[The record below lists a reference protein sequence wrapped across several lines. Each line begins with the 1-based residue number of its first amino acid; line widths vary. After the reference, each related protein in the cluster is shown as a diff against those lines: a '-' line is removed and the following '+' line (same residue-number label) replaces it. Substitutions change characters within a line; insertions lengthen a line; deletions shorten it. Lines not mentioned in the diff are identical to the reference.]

1 MMRRDLLP
9 MVQEALRDRYTVE
22 RELARGGAGR
32 VFFARTLEGRAVALK
47 VLHPELVVTATA
59 DRFLREIQTLSRL
72 EHPHVAKLLDY
83 GERDWLVYL
92 AMAYIDGP
100 TLKEHIAQVRRVSI
114 DDAVRIARD
123 MLDALS
129 YAHVNN
135 VVHRDVKPDNIVL
148 STDGAM
154 LLDFGIARAIEAA
167 GDEKLTRSGF
177 TVGTSSYMS
186 PEQVVA
192 VRDLDHRS
200 DLYSLGCVLFEAL
213 AGRPPFVHRS
223 EAVVLQLQQTAEAP
237 NLAELRPE
245 IPAGLARAVQRALA
259 KDREQRWP
267 SALDMR
273 AELDL
278 LA

>member
-1 MMRRDLLP
+1 MRRDLLP
-9 MVQEALRDRYTVE
+9 MIQEALRDRYTVE
-22 RELARGGAGR
+22 REMARGGAGR
-32 VFFARTLEGRAVALK
+32 VFFARNLEGTAVALK

-59 DRFLREIQTLSRL
+59 DRFLREIKTLSRL

-92 AMAYIDGP
+92 AMAYIEGP
-100 TLKEHIAQVRRVSI
+100 TLKEHIAQVRRVSVS
-114 DDAVRIARD
+114 DAVRIARD
-123 MLDALS
+123 LLDALA
-129 YAHVNN
+129 YAHEHNI
-135 VVHRDVKPDNIVL
+135 VHRDVKPDNIVL
-148 STDGAM
+148 SANGAM
-154 LLDFGIARAIEAA
+154 LLDFGIARVIEGS

-186 PEQVVA
+186 PEQVIA

-237 NLAELRPE
+237 LLAELRPE
-245 IPAGLARAVQRALA
+245 LPPELAGAVQRALA
-259 KDREQRWP
+259 KDREQRWS
-267 SALDMR
+267 SAVEMR
-273 AELDL
+273 AQLDR

>member
-1 MMRRDLLP
+1 MRRDLLP
-9 MVQEALRDRYTVE
+9 MVQEALRDRYVVE

-32 VFFARTLEGRAVALK
+32 VFFARTLEGQAVALK

-59 DRFLREIQTLSRL
+59 DRFLREIKTLSRL

-92 AMAYIDGP
+92 AMTYIEGP

-114 DDAVRIARD
+114 DDAVRIGRD
-123 MLDALS
+123 VLDALA
-129 YAHVNN
+129 YAHAHN

-148 STDGAM
+148 SSEGAM

-200 DLYSLGCVLFEAL
+200 DIYSLGCVLFEAL

-237 NLAELRPE
+237 KLAELRPE
-245 IPAGLARAVQRALA
+245 IPPALANAVQRALA
-259 KDREQRWP
+259 KDRERRW
-267 SALDMR
+267 STALEMR
-273 AELDL
+273 AELDP

>member
-1 MMRRDLLP
+1 MRRDLLP

-22 RELARGGAGR
+22 REIARGGAGR

-59 DRFLREIQTLSRL
+59 DRFLREIKTLSRL
-72 EHPHVAKLLDY
+72 EHPHVARLLDY

-92 AMAYIDGP
+92 AMEYIEGP
-100 TLKEHIAQVRRVSI
+100 TLKEHIVQVRRVSI
-114 DDAVRIARD
+114 DDAVRVGRD
-123 MLDALS
+123 VLDALG
-129 YAHVNN
+129 YAHAHN

-148 STDGAM
+148 SSAGAM

-237 NLAELRPE
+237 SIAELRPE
-245 IPAGLARAVQRALA
+245 TPGGLARAVQRALA
-259 KDREQRWP
+259 KDREQRWAT
-267 SALDMR
+267 ALEMR
-273 AELDL
+273 AELDRP
-278 LA
+278 

>member
-1 MMRRDLLP
+1 MRRDLLP
-9 MVQEALRDRYTVE
+9 MIQEALRDRYTVE
-22 RELARGGAGR
+22 REMARGGAGR
-32 VFFARTLEGRAVALK
+32 VFFARNLEGTAVALK

-59 DRFLREIQTLSRL
+59 DRFLREIKTLSRL

-92 AMAYIDGP
+92 AMAYIEGP
-100 TLKEHIAQVRRVSI
+100 TLKEHIAQVRRVSVS
-114 DDAVRIARD
+114 DAVRIARD
-123 MLDALS
+123 LLGALA
-129 YAHVNN
+129 YAHEHNI
-135 VVHRDVKPDNIVL
+135 VHRDVKPDNIVL
-148 STDGAM
+148 SANGAM
-154 LLDFGIARAIEAA
+154 LLDFGIARVIEGS

-186 PEQVVA
+186 PEQVIA

-237 NLAELRPE
+237 LLAELRPE
-245 IPAGLARAVQRALA
+245 LPPELAGAVQRALA
-259 KDREQRWP
+259 KDREQRWS
-267 SALDMR
+267 SALEMR
-273 AELDL
+273 AQLDR

>member
-1 MMRRDLLP
+1 MRRDLLP

-22 RELARGGAGR
+22 REMARGGAGR
-32 VFFARTLEGRAVALK
+32 VFFARTLDGQAVALK

-59 DRFLREIQTLSRL
+59 DRFLREIKTLSRL
-72 EHPHVAKLLDY
+72 EHPRVARLLDY

-92 AMAYIDGP
+92 ATAYIEGP
-100 TLKEHIAQVRRVSI
+100 TLKEHIAQVRRVSV
-114 DDAVRIARD
+114 DDAVRIGRD
-123 MLDALS
+123 VLDALA
-129 YAHVNN
+129 YAHKHN

-148 STDGAM
+148 ASDGAM

-237 NLAELRPE
+237 KLAELRPE
-245 IPAGLARAVQRALA
+245 LPPELAGAIQRALA
-259 KDREQRWP
+259 KAREDRWT
-267 SALDMR
+267 SALEMR
-273 AELDL
+273 AQLDR

>member
-1 MMRRDLLP
+1 MRRDLLP
-9 MVQEALRDRYTVE
+9 MIQEALRDRYTVE
-22 RELARGGAGR
+22 REMARGGAGR
-32 VFFARTLEGRAVALK
+32 VFFARNLEGTAVALK

-59 DRFLREIQTLSRL
+59 DRFLREIKTLSRL
-72 EHPHVAKLLDY
+72 AHPHVAKLLDY

-92 AMAYIDGP
+92 AMAYIEGP
-100 TLKEHIAQVRRVSI
+100 TLKEHIAQVRRVSVS
-114 DDAVRIARD
+114 DAVRIARD
-123 MLDALS
+123 LLDALA
-129 YAHVNN
+129 YAHEHNI
-135 VVHRDVKPDNIVL
+135 VHRDVKPDNIVL
-148 STDGAM
+148 SSNGAM
-154 LLDFGIARAIEAA
+154 LLDFGIARVIEGS

-186 PEQVVA
+186 PEQVIA

-237 NLAELRPE
+237 LLAELRPE
-245 IPAGLARAVQRALA
+245 LPPELAGAVQRALA
-259 KDREQRWP
+259 KDREQRWS
-267 SALDMR
+267 SAVEMR
-273 AELDL
+273 AQLDR

>member
-1 MMRRDLLP
+1 

-22 RELARGGAGR
+22 REMARGGAGR
-32 VFFARTLEGRAVALK
+32 VFFARTLDGQAVALK

-59 DRFLREIQTLSRL
+59 DRFLREIKTLSRL
-72 EHPHVAKLLDY
+72 EHPRVARLLDY

-92 AMAYIDGP
+92 ATAYIEGP
-100 TLKEHIAQVRRVSI
+100 TLKEHIAQVRRVSV
-114 DDAVRIARD
+114 DDAVRIGRD
-123 MLDALS
+123 VLDALA
-129 YAHVNN
+129 YAHKHN

-148 STDGAM
+148 AREGAM

-237 NLAELRPE
+237 LLAELRPE
-245 IPAGLARAVQRALA
+245 VPPELAGAIQRALA
-259 KDREQRWP
+259 KAREDRWT
-267 SALDMR
+267 SALEMR
-273 AELDL
+273 AQLDR

>member
-1 MMRRDLLP
+1 MRRDLLP

-32 VFFARTLEGRAVALK
+32 VFFARTLDGQAVALK

-59 DRFLREIQTLSRL
+59 DRFLREIKTLSRL

-92 AMAYIDGP
+92 AMAYIEGP
-100 TLKEHIAQVRRVSI
+100 TLKEHITRVGRATI
-114 DDAVRIARD
+114 DDAVRVGRD
-123 MLDALS
+123 VLDALA
-129 YAHVNN
+129 YAHAHN

-148 STDGAM
+148 SAEGAM

-200 DLYSLGCVLFEAL
+200 DIYSLGCVLFEAL

-237 NLAELRPE
+237 KLVELRPE
-245 IPAGLARAVQRALA
+245 TPAGLANAVQRALA
-259 KDREQRWP
+259 KDREQRWA

-273 AELDL
+273 AELDRL
-278 LA
+278 T

>member
-1 MMRRDLLP
+1 MRRDLLP
-9 MVQEALRDRYTVE
+9 MIQEALHGKYVVE
-22 RELARGGAGR
+22 RERARGGAGR
-32 VFFARTLEGRAVALK
+32 VFFARSPDGRAVALK

-59 DRFLREIQTLSRL
+59 DRFLREIKTLSRL

-83 GERDWLVYL
+83 GEQDWLVYL
-92 AMAYIDGP
+92 AMAYIEGP

-114 DDAVRIARD
+114 DDAVRIGRD
-123 MLDALS
+123 VLGALA
-129 YAHVNN
+129 YAHENN

-148 STDGAM
+148 STEGAM
-154 LLDFGIARAIEAA
+154 LLDFGIARAIEAV

-192 VRDLDHRS
+192 VKDLDHRS
-200 DLYSLGCVLFEAL
+200 DIYSLGCVLFEAL

-237 NLAELRPE
+237 LLSELRPE
-245 IPAGLARAVQRALA
+245 VPAALAGAVQRALA
-259 KDREQRWP
+259 KDRDQRWS

-273 AELDL
+273 AELDR

>member
-1 MMRRDLLP
+1 MRRDLLP

-32 VFFARTLEGRAVALK
+32 VFFARTLDGQAVALK

-59 DRFLREIQTLSRL
+59 DRFLREIKTLSRL

-92 AMAYIDGP
+92 AMAYIEGP
-100 TLKEHIAQVRRVSI
+100 TLKEHITRVGRATI
-114 DDAVRIARD
+114 DDAVRIGRD
-123 MLDALS
+123 VLDALA
-129 YAHVNN
+129 YAHANN

-148 STDGAM
+148 SAEGAM

-200 DLYSLGCVLFEAL
+200 DIYSLGCVLFEAL

-237 NLAELRPE
+237 RIAELRPE
-245 IPAGLARAVQRALA
+245 TPAGLANAVQRALA
-259 KDREQRWP
+259 KDREQRWA

-273 AELDL
+273 AELDRL
-278 LA
+278 T

>member
-1 MMRRDLLP
+1 MRRDLLP
-9 MVQEALRDRYTVE
+9 MIQEALRDRYTVE
-22 RELARGGAGR
+22 REMARGGAGR
-32 VFFARTLEGRAVALK
+32 VFFARNLEGTAVALK

-59 DRFLREIQTLSRL
+59 DRFLREIKTLSRL

-92 AMAYIDGP
+92 AMAYIEGP
-100 TLKEHIAQVRRVSI
+100 TLKEHIAQVRRVSVS
-114 DDAVRIARD
+114 DAVRIARD
-123 MLDALS
+123 LLDALA
-129 YAHVNN
+129 YAHEHNI
-135 VVHRDVKPDNIVL
+135 VHRDVKPDNIVL
-148 STDGAM
+148 SSNGAM
-154 LLDFGIARAIEAA
+154 LLDFGIARVIEGS

-186 PEQVVA
+186 PEQVIA

-237 NLAELRPE
+237 LLAELRPE
-245 IPAGLARAVQRALA
+245 LPPELAGAVQRALA
-259 KDREQRWP
+259 KDREQRWS
-267 SALDMR
+267 SALEMR
-273 AELDL
+273 AQLDR

>member
-1 MMRRDLLP
+1 MRRDLLP
-9 MVQEALRDRYTVE
+9 MIQESLRDRYTVE

-32 VFFARTLEGRAVALK
+32 VFFARDLEGRAIALK

-59 DRFLREIQTLSRL
+59 DRFLREIKTLSRL
-72 EHPHVAKLLDY
+72 AHPNVARMLDY

-92 AMAYIDGP
+92 AMDYIEGP
-100 TLKEHIAQVRRVSI
+100 TLKEHIAQVRRVSV
-114 DDAVRIARD
+114 DDAVRIGRD
-123 MLDALS
+123 MLSALA
-129 YAHVNN
+129 YAHQNN
-135 VVHRDVKPDNIVL
+135 IVHRDVKPDNIVL
-148 STDGAM
+148 SSGGAM

-186 PEQVVA
+186 PEQVIA
-192 VRDLDHRS
+192 VKDLDHRS
-200 DLYSLGCVLFEAL
+200 DIYSLGCVLFEAL

-237 NLAELRPE
+237 DLTELRTG

-259 KDREQRWP
+259 KDREKRW
-267 SALDMR
+267 STALDMK
-273 AELDL
+273 AELDQ

>member
-1 MMRRDLLP
+1 MRRDLLP
-9 MVQEALRDRYTVE
+9 MIQEALRDRYTVE
-22 RELARGGAGR
+22 REMARGGAGR
-32 VFFARTLEGRAVALK
+32 VFFARNLEGTAVALK

-59 DRFLREIQTLSRL
+59 DRFLREIKTLSRL

-92 AMAYIDGP
+92 AMAYIEGP
-100 TLKEHIAQVRRVSI
+100 TLKEHIAQVRRVSVS
-114 DDAVRIARD
+114 DAVRIARD
-123 MLDALS
+123 LLDALA
-129 YAHVNN
+129 YAHEHNI
-135 VVHRDVKPDNIVL
+135 VHRDVKPDNIVL
-148 STDGAM
+148 SSNGAM
-154 LLDFGIARAIEAA
+154 LLDFGIARVIEGT

-186 PEQVVA
+186 PEQVIA

-237 NLAELRPE
+237 LLAELRPE
-245 IPAGLARAVQRALA
+245 LPPELAGAVQRALA
-259 KDREQRWP
+259 KDREQRWS
-267 SALDMR
+267 SAVEMR
-273 AELDL
+273 AQLDR

>member
-1 MMRRDLLP
+1 MRRDLLP
-9 MVQEALRDRYTVE
+9 MIQEALRDKYVVE

-32 VFFARTLEGRAVALK
+32 VFFARSLDGRAIALK

-59 DRFLREIQTLSRL
+59 DRFLREIKTLSRL

-83 GERDWLVYL
+83 GEREWLVYL
-92 AMAYIDGP
+92 AMAYIEGP
-100 TLKEHIAQVRRVSI
+100 TLKEHIAQVRRVSV
-114 DDAVRIARD
+114 DDAVRIGRD
-123 MLDALS
+123 ILGALAF
-129 YAHVNN
+129 AHQNN
-135 VVHRDVKPDNIVL
+135 VIHRDVKPDNIVL

-200 DLYSLGCVLFEAL
+200 DIYSLGCVLFEAL

-237 NLAELRPE
+237 LLAELRPE
-245 IPAGLARAVQRALA
+245 VPAPLANAVQRALA
-259 KDREQRWP
+259 KNRDERWA
-267 SALDMR
+267 SALEMR
-273 AELDL
+273 AELDK

>member
-1 MMRRDLLP
+1 MRRDLLP
-9 MVQEALRDRYTVE
+9 MIQEALRGKYVVE

-32 VFFARTLEGRAVALK
+32 VFFARSPDGQAVALK

-59 DRFLREIQTLSRL
+59 DRFLREIKTLSRL

-83 GERDWLVYL
+83 GEHEWLVYL
-92 AMAYIDGP
+92 AMAYIEGP

-114 DDAVRIARD
+114 DDAVRIGRD
-123 MLDALS
+123 VLGALA
-129 YAHVNN
+129 YAHQNN

-148 STDGAM
+148 STEGAM
-154 LLDFGIARAIEAA
+154 LLDFGIARAIEAV

-192 VRDLDHRS
+192 VKDLDHRS
-200 DLYSLGCVLFEAL
+200 DIYSLGCVLFEAL

-237 NLAELRPE
+237 SLSELRPE
-245 IPAGLARAVQRALA
+245 VPAALAGAVQRALA
-259 KDREQRWP
+259 KDRDQRWS

-273 AELDL
+273 AELDR

>member
-1 MMRRDLLP
+1 MRRDLLP
-9 MVQEALRDRYTVE
+9 MIQEALRDRYTVE
-22 RELARGGAGR
+22 REMARGGAGR
-32 VFFARTLEGRAVALK
+32 VFFARTLEGTAVALK

-59 DRFLREIQTLSRL
+59 DRFLREIKTLSRL

-92 AMAYIDGP
+92 AMAYIEGP
-100 TLKEHIAQVRRVSI
+100 TLKEHIAQVRRVSVS
-114 DDAVRIARD
+114 DAVRIARD
-123 MLDALS
+123 LLDALA
-129 YAHVNN
+129 YAHEHNI
-135 VVHRDVKPDNIVL
+135 VHRDVKPDNIVL
-148 STDGAM
+148 SSNGAM
-154 LLDFGIARAIEAA
+154 LLDFGIARVIEGS

-186 PEQVVA
+186 PEQVIA

-237 NLAELRPE
+237 LLAELRPE
-245 IPAGLARAVQRALA
+245 LPPELAGAVQRALA
-259 KDREQRWP
+259 KDREQRWS
-267 SALDMR
+267 SAVEMR
-273 AELDL
+273 AQLDR

>member
-1 MMRRDLLP
+1 MRRDLLP
-9 MVQEALRDRYTVE
+9 MIQEALRDRYTVE
-22 RELARGGAGR
+22 REMARGGAGR
-32 VFFARTLEGRAVALK
+32 VFFARNLEGTAVALK

-59 DRFLREIQTLSRL
+59 DRFLREIKTLSRL

-92 AMAYIDGP
+92 AMAYIEGP
-100 TLKEHIAQVRRVSI
+100 TLKEHIAQVRRVSVS
-114 DDAVRIARD
+114 DAVRIARD
-123 MLDALS
+123 LLDALA
-129 YAHVNN
+129 YAHEHNI
-135 VVHRDVKPDNIVL
+135 VHRDVKPDNIVL
-148 STDGAM
+148 SSNGAM
-154 LLDFGIARAIEAA
+154 LLDFGIARVIEGT

-186 PEQVVA
+186 PEQVIA

-237 NLAELRPE
+237 LLAELRPE
-245 IPAGLARAVQRALA
+245 LPPELAGAVQRALA
-259 KDREQRWP
+259 KDREQRWS
-267 SALDMR
+267 SALEMR
-273 AELDL
+273 AQLDR

>member
-1 MMRRDLLP
+1 MRRDLLP
-9 MVQEALRDRYTVE
+9 MIQEALRDKYTVE

-32 VFFARTLEGRAVALK
+32 VFFARSLDGQAVALK

-59 DRFLREIQTLSRL
+59 DRFLREIKTLSRL

-92 AMAYIDGP
+92 ATAYIEGP

-114 DDAVRIARD
+114 EDAVRIGRD
-123 MLDALS
+123 VLDALAF
-129 YAHVNN
+129 AHANN
-135 VVHRDVKPDNIVL
+135 VVHRHVKPDNIVL
-148 STDGAM
+148 SSEGAM

-200 DLYSLGCVLFEAL
+200 DIYSLGCVLFEAL

-237 NLAELRPE
+237 MLAELRPE

-259 KDREQRWP
+259 KNREQRWAT
-267 SALDMR
+267 ALDMR
-273 AELDL
+273 AELDR

>member
-1 MMRRDLLP
+1 MRRDLLP
-9 MVQEALRDRYTVE
+9 MVQEALADRYTVE
-22 RELARGGAGR
+22 REMARGGAGR
-32 VFFARTLEGRAVALK
+32 VFFARTLAGEPVALK

-59 DRFLREIQTLSRL
+59 DRFLREIRTLSRL
-72 EHPHVAKLLDY
+72 EHPHVARLLDY

-92 AMAYIDGP
+92 AMAFIEGP
-100 TLKEHIAQVRRVSI
+100 TLKEHIARVGRATVPDVVRVGL
-114 DDAVRIARD
+114 DV
-123 MLDALS
+123 LDALD
-129 YAHVNN
+129 YAHQHN

-148 STDGAM
+148 SATGAM

-200 DLYSLGCVLFEAL
+200 DIYSLGCVLFEAL

-223 EAVVLQLQQTAEAP
+223 EAVVLQLQQTADPPSVMEFRADVP
-237 NLAELRPE
+237 PALADA
-245 IPAGLARAVQRALA
+245 IQRALA
-259 KDREQRWP
+259 KDRERRWTT
-267 SALDMR
+267 AAAMR
-273 AELDL
+273 AELAP

>member
-1 MMRRDLLP
+1 MRRDLLP
-9 MVQEALRDRYTVE
+9 MIQEALRDRYTVE
-22 RELARGGAGR
+22 REMARGGAGR
-32 VFFARTLEGRAVALK
+32 VFFARNLEGTAVALK

-59 DRFLREIQTLSRL
+59 DRFLREIKTLSRL

-92 AMAYIDGP
+92 AMAYIEGP
-100 TLKEHIAQVRRVSI
+100 TLKEHIAQVRRVSVS
-114 DDAVRIARD
+114 DAVRIARD
-123 MLDALS
+123 LLDALA
-129 YAHVNN
+129 YAHEHNI
-135 VVHRDVKPDNIVL
+135 VHRDVKPDNIVL
-148 STDGAM
+148 SSNGAM
-154 LLDFGIARAIEAA
+154 LLDFGIARMIEGS

-192 VRDLDHRS
+192 VRNLDHRS

-237 NLAELRPE
+237 LLAELRPE
-245 IPAGLARAVQRALA
+245 VPPELAGAVQRALA
-259 KDREQRWP
+259 KDREQRWS
-267 SALDMR
+267 SALEMR
-273 AELDL
+273 AQLDR

>member
-1 MMRRDLLP
+1 MRRDLLP

-32 VFFARTLEGRAVALK
+32 VFFARTLDGQAVALK

-59 DRFLREIQTLSRL
+59 DRFLREIKTLSRL

-92 AMAYIDGP
+92 AMAYIEGP
-100 TLKEHIAQVRRVSI
+100 TLKEHIARVGRATI
-114 DDAVRIARD
+114 DDAVRIGRD
-123 MLDALS
+123 LLGALA
-129 YAHVNN
+129 YAHANN

-148 STDGAM
+148 SAEGAM

-200 DLYSLGCVLFEAL
+200 DIYSLGCVLFEAL

-237 NLAELRPE
+237 NITELRPE
-245 IPAGLARAVQRALA
+245 TPAGLANAVQRALA
-259 KDREQRWP
+259 KDREQRWA

-273 AELDL
+273 AELDRL
-278 LA
+278 T

>member
-1 MMRRDLLP
+1 MI
-9 MVQEALRDRYTVE
+9 QEALRDKYTVE
-22 RELARGGAGR
+22 REVARGGAGR
-32 VFFARTLEGRAVALK
+32 VFLARTLEGRAVALK

-59 DRFLREIQTLSRL
+59 DRFLREIKTLSRL

-92 AMAYIDGP
+92 ATAYIEGP
-100 TLKEHIAQVRRVSI
+100 TLKEHILRVRRVSVE
-114 DDAVRIARD
+114 DAVRIGCD
-123 MLDALS
+123 VLDALG
-129 YAHVNN
+129 YAHAHN
-135 VVHRDVKPDNIVL
+135 VIHRDVKPDNIVL
-148 STDGAM
+148 STEGAM
-154 LLDFGIARAIEAA
+154 LLDFGIARLIESV

-186 PEQVVA
+186 PEQVIA

-200 DLYSLGCVLFEAL
+200 DIYSMGCVLFEAL

-245 IPAGLARAVQRALA
+245 VPPILAGAVQRALA
-259 KDREQRWP
+259 KNREQRWP
-267 SALDMR
+267 TALAMR
-273 AELDL
+273 AELER

>member
-1 MMRRDLLP
+1 MI
-9 MVQEALRDRYTVE
+9 QEALRDRYTVE
-22 RELARGGAGR
+22 REMARGGAGR
-32 VFFARTLEGRAVALK
+32 VFFARTLDGQAVALK

-59 DRFLREIQTLSRL
+59 DRFLREIKTLSRL
-72 EHPHVAKLLDY
+72 EHPHVARLLDY

-92 AMAYIDGP
+92 ATAYIEGP
-100 TLKEHIAQVRRVSI
+100 TLKEHIAQVHRVRI
-114 DDAVRIARD
+114 DDAVRIGRD
-123 MLDALS
+123 VLDALA
-129 YAHVNN
+129 YAHRHNI
-135 VVHRDVKPDNIVL
+135 VHRDVKPDNIVL
-148 STDGAM
+148 SAGGAM

-237 NLAELRPE
+237 QLAELRPE
-245 IPAGLARAVQRALA
+245 IPSELAGAVQRALA
-259 KDREQRWP
+259 KNREQRWAT
-267 SALDMR
+267 ALDMR
-273 AELDL
+273 AQLDR

>member
-1 MMRRDLLP
+1 MRRDLLP
-9 MVQEALRDRYTVE
+9 MVQEALRDKYTVE

-32 VFFARTLEGRAVALK
+32 VFFARDLEGRAIALK

-59 DRFLREIQTLSRL
+59 DRFLREIKTLSRL

-92 AMAYIDGP
+92 AMSYVEGP

-114 DDAVRIARD
+114 DDAVRIGRD
-123 MLDALS
+123 MLDALA
-129 YAHVNN
+129 YAHQNN

-148 STDGAM
+148 SAEGAM
-154 LLDFGIARAIEAA
+154 LLDFGIARAIEAV

-186 PEQVVA
+186 PEQVIA

-200 DLYSLGCVLFEAL
+200 DIYSLGCVLFEAL

-223 EAVVLQLQQTAEAP
+223 EAVVLQLQQSAEAP
-237 NLAELRPE
+237 LLAELRPE
-245 IPAGLARAVQRALA
+245 VPPALAGAIQRALA
-259 KDREQRWP
+259 KDRERRWS
-267 SALDMR
+267 SALQMR
-273 AELDL
+273 AELDPL
-278 LA
+278 I

>member
-1 MMRRDLLP
+1 MRRDLLP
-9 MVQEALRDRYTVE
+9 MIQEALRDRYTVE
-22 RELARGGAGR
+22 REMARGGAGR
-32 VFFARTLEGRAVALK
+32 VFFARNLEGTAVALK

-59 DRFLREIQTLSRL
+59 DRFLREIKTLSRL

-92 AMAYIDGP
+92 AMAYIEGP
-100 TLKEHIAQVRRVSI
+100 TLKEHIAQVRRVSVS
-114 DDAVRIARD
+114 DAVRIARD
-123 MLDALS
+123 LLDALA
-129 YAHVNN
+129 YAHEHNI
-135 VVHRDVKPDNIVL
+135 VHRDVKPDNIVL
-148 STDGAM
+148 SANGAM
-154 LLDFGIARAIEAA
+154 LLDFGIARVIEGS

-186 PEQVVA
+186 PEQVIA

-237 NLAELRPE
+237 LLAELRPE
-245 IPAGLARAVQRALA
+245 LPPELAGAVQRALA
-259 KDREQRWP
+259 KDREQRWS
-267 SALDMR
+267 SALEMR
-273 AELDL
+273 AQLDR

>member
-1 MMRRDLLP
+1 MRKDLLP
-9 MVQEALRDRYTVE
+9 MIQEALRDRYTVE
-22 RELARGGAGR
+22 REMARGGAGR
-32 VFFARTLEGRAVALK
+32 VFFARTLDGQAVALK

-59 DRFLREIQTLSRL
+59 DRFLREIKTLSRL
-72 EHPHVAKLLDY
+72 EHPHVARLLDY

-92 AMAYIDGP
+92 ATAYIEGP
-100 TLKEHIAQVRRVSI
+100 TLKEHIAQVHRVRI
-114 DDAVRIARD
+114 DDAVRIGRD
-123 MLDALS
+123 VLDALA
-129 YAHVNN
+129 YAHRHNI
-135 VVHRDVKPDNIVL
+135 VHRDVKPDNIVL
-148 STDGAM
+148 SAGGAM
-154 LLDFGIARAIEAA
+154 LLDFGIERAFEAA

-237 NLAELRPE
+237 QLAELRPE
-245 IPAGLARAVQRALA
+245 IPSELAGAVQRALA
-259 KDREQRWP
+259 KNREQRWAT
-267 SALDMR
+267 ALDMR
-273 AELDL
+273 AQLDR

>member
-1 MMRRDLLP
+1 MRRDLLP

-32 VFFARTLEGRAVALK
+32 VFFARTLDGQPVALK

-59 DRFLREIQTLSRL
+59 DRFLREIKTLSRL

-92 AMAYIDGP
+92 AMAYIEGP
-100 TLKEHIAQVRRVSI
+100 TLKEHITRVGRATI
-114 DDAVRIARD
+114 DDAVRVGRD
-123 MLDALS
+123 VLDALA
-129 YAHVNN
+129 YAHAHN

-148 STDGAM
+148 SAEGAM

-200 DLYSLGCVLFEAL
+200 DIYSLGCVLFEAL

-237 NLAELRPE
+237 RIAELRPE
-245 IPAGLARAVQRALA
+245 TPAGLANAVQRALA
-259 KDREQRWP
+259 KDREQRWA

-273 AELDL
+273 AELDRL
-278 LA
+278 T